1 MGMPTAE
8 ELHEAL
14 DEAARMREHDADE
27 HHVAKSLLNLNYRM
41 KYMERVLHAAELYMR
56 GQGIQEHSDLLKAIE
71 AARAID
77 DVTKGEDHNRF
88 V

>member
-14 DEAARMREHDADE
+14 DEAARMREKDEDA
-27 HHVAKSLLNLNYRM
+27 HHIAKSLLNLHYRM
-41 KYMERVLHAAELYMR
+41 KYMERVLKAAELYMH
-56 GQGIQEHSDLLKAIE
+56 GQGIQEHRELLKAIE
-71 AARAID
+71 AIRAIE
-77 DVTKGEDHNRF
+77 DVTKGEDHSSF